1 MLCSKKYLFNNLIW
15 ALCISIESIF
25 GNLPVFVGRLLLPGG
40 NLHVHIWLV
49 HPCRQPFQSG
59 KEWEDTPAQPQPYQ
73 VSKPSPLDSRSYS
86 CDVWTAFVNSDWSKK
101 NSYCCLVITDKLA
114 ETCCWR
120 HPGCFSLR
128 NNGLSPALS
137 FWKLKVDQREI
148 KGRRQLCPCL
158 HVTSLDN
165 SPVMWWSTKTEI
177 ELWKCIFSK
186 LRTFA
191 ILISTSGLR
200 SPSNV

>member
-1 MLCSKKYLFNNLIW
+1 MLCSKKYLLNNLIW
-15 ALCISIESIF
+15 AWCISIESIF

-49 HPCRQPFQSG
+49 HPCRLPFQSG
-59 KEWEDTPAQPQPYQ
+59 KEWEDTPALLNLNPTKYPN
-73 VSKPSPLDSRSYS
+73 PAH
-86 CDVWTAFVNSDWSKK
+86 WTAEAILVMYGQLLWTQIEVKK

-120 HPGCFSLR
+120 QSGCFSLR
-128 NNGLSPALS
+128 NDGLSPALS

-165 SPVMWWSTKTEI
+165 SPVM
-177 ELWKCIFSK
+177 
-186 LRTFA
+186 
-191 ILISTSGLR
+191 
-200 SPSNV
+200 